1 MYVGVIGTGDYEPEL
16 YKDAYEVGRLL
27 AERGA
32 VVVCGGLGGV
42 MEAACKGASEAG
54 GVSIGFLPG
63 YSRSEGNP
71 FATYLLP
78 TGLGEMRNLLIIRAS
93 DAVIAIG
100 GGFGTLSEIG
110 FALKTGKKIVLLKSW
125 ECIDKE
131 NRYAKSVIYAKDPHE
146 AVEKIFSE

>member
-1 MYVGVIGTGDYEPEL
+1 MYVGIIGTGDYDSEL

-100 GGFGTLSEIG
+100 
-110 FALKTGKKIVLLKSW
+110 
-125 ECIDKE
+125 
-131 NRYAKSVIYAKDPHE
+131 
-146 AVEKIFSE
+146 